1 MPLDRS
7 WEAALTSPAASSPT
21 LAAARHRRIRCGC
34 CTITLTE
41 PLLEHRC
48 ELTVLLTLF
57 SLLPVPRW
65 LTSDEGKSSPLSDV
79 VVVVTFTRPYTNRL
93 HHCTRLVVLVLQVFA
108 DEHFV
113 AGVAFRHDVAVP
125 LHPPHLTRPPRSPFC
140 LLLPDTTSHLAC
152 LWSLRSADG
161 LAPRRSSPWLLDE
174 AAGVLCLP
182 FPPRTH
188 SHCRGTLCP

>member
-79 VVVVTFTRPYTNRL
+79 VVVVTFTCPTQTAYTTARASSCWFSKCSQMNILSPGSHSGMTSPSR
-93 HHCTRLVVLVLQVFA
+93 CTRRASPVRRA
-108 DEHFV
+108 
-113 AGVAFRHDVAVP
+113 
-125 LHPPHLTRPPRSPFC
+125 RPS
-140 LLLPDTTSHLAC
+140 AC
-152 LWSLRSADG
+152 CYRI
-161 LAPRRSSPWLLDE
+161 PRRTSRASGRCVRLT
-174 AAGVLCLP
+174 AARPAGA
-182 FPPRTH
+182 R
-188 SHCRGTLCP
+188 RGS